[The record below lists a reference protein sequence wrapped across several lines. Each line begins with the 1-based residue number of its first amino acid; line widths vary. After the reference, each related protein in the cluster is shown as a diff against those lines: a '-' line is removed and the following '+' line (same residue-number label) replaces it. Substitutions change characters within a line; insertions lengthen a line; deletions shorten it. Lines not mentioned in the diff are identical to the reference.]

1 MNTTDGIG
9 FACARVAEQCLPTT
23 LFCSVSRT
31 ILREKPN
38 NVLMPLEHA
47 TSPLPDGRDVIVFP
61 RGASFG
67 FVLPEQ
73 HTITVNDDPHT
84 VYLAIPD
91 SGSDFVLERIEE
103 APGELR
109 VFLGAP
115 AGGAHAVGTGQ
126 VPVLRSYSFPQIQD
140 ELQRL
145 KTHLVSAGGGAQ
157 EAEAWAQGASHDS
170 HTERLRARIR
180 ELEGR

>member
-1 MNTTDGIG
+1 
-9 FACARVAEQCLPTT
+9 
-23 LFCSVSRT
+23 
-31 ILREKPN
+31 
-38 NVLMPLEHA
+38 MPLEHA
-47 TSPLPDGRDVIVFP
+47 TSPLPDGRDVVVYP

-73 HTITVNDDPHT
+73 HTITVNEEQGT
-84 VYLAIPD
+84 VYLAVPD
-91 SGSDFVLERIEE
+91 HGSDFALKQIEE
-103 APGELR
+103 AAGEVR
-109 VFLGAP
+109 VFVGAP

-126 VPVLRSYSFPQIQD
+126 VPPLRAYSFPQIQD

-145 KTHLVSAGGGAQ
+145 KTRLVNSGGRAQ